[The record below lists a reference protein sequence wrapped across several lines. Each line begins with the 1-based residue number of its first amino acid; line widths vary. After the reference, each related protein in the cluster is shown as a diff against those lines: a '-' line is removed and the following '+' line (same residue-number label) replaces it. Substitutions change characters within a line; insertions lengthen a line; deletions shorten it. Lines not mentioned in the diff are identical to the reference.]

1 MTTAPS
7 ATNPTDEPVITF
19 VRDFDAPRERV
30 FKAWTEPE
38 QLKQWWGPEGF
49 TVPRCEVDLR
59 PGGAWR
65 IDMQGPDGTI
75 YPNKGIYLEV
85 IVPEKLVTTDDV
97 DVDET
102 AWGDTPPPSS
112 TNTMLFEE
120 IDGKTRLT
128 VVTRLQTIEQRDAML
143 EMGVEAGWN
152 ESLDKLAR
160 LFATA

>member
-1 MTTAPS
+1 MTTAQGTS
-7 ATNPTDEPVITF
+7 STEEPVITI
-19 VRDFDAPRERV
+19 VREFDAPRELV
-30 FKAWTEPE
+30 FKAWTDPE

-49 TVPRCEVDLR
+49 AVPRCEVDLR

-85 IVPEKLVTTDDV
+85 VVPEKLVTTDDV
-97 DVDET
+97 DADET

-120 IDGKTRLT
+120 TDGKTRLT
-128 VVTRLQTIEQRDAML
+128 TITRLQTIEQRDAML
-143 EMGVEAGWN
+143 EMGAEAGWN

-160 LFATA
+160 LLATV